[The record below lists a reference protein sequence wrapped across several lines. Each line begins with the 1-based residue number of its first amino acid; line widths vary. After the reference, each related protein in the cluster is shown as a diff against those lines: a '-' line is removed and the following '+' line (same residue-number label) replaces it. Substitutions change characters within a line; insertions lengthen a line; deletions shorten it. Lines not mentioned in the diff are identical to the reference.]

1 MYFSDD
7 IDSII
12 TSAKNMVKSAKD
24 VTNNVLD
31 ELLPIQADVEKMKS
45 TYGST
50 QSAGFSKA
58 LMEAN
63 NSGIAG
69 AIWDLP
75 SHCQVNMVSF
85 VAEVLDIQK
94 LGT

>member
-1 MYFSDD
+1 MCVSDD

-12 TSAKNMVKSAKD
+12 TSAKSMVKSAED
-24 VTNNVLD
+24 VTTNVLD
-31 ELLPIQADVEKMKS
+31 ELLPIQADVEKIKS

-63 NSGIAG
+63 DSGIAG
-69 AIWDLP
+69 AIWEPP
-75 SHCQVNMVSF
+75 SHC
-85 VAEVLDIQK
+85 
-94 LGT
+94 